1 MSNVAQ
7 VTEQAFENEVLKAT
21 TPVLVDFF
29 TTWCG
34 PCKALAPVVD
44 EVATEMS
51 GKLKV
56 VKVDLDEAMDLA
68 ATLGITSV
76 PTLVLFKDGKE
87 ATRRS
92 GSGPKREILSFVQTV
107 VK

>member
-1 MSNVAQ
+1 VSNVAQ
-7 VTEQAFENEVLKAT
+7 VSEQAFDAEVLKAK

-34 PCKALAPVVD
+34 PCKALSPVVD
-44 EVATEMS
+44 EIAKDLT

-56 VKVDLDEAMDLA
+56 VKVDLDEAMDLG

-76 PTLVLFKDGKE
+76 PTLVLFQDGKE
-87 ATRRS
+87 ATRRT
-92 GSGPKREILSFVQTV
+92 GSGPKRDILAFVQSV

>member
-1 MSNVAQ
+1 MSHVAQ
-7 VTEQAFENEVLKAT
+7 VSEQAFEAEVVQSK
-21 TPVLVDFF
+21 TPVLVDFY

-44 EVATEMS
+44 ELAGEMA

-56 VKVDLDEAMDLA
+56 VKVDLDEANELA

-76 PTLVLFKDGKE
+76 PTLILFKDGKE
-87 ATRRS
+87 ANRRA

>member
-1 MSNVAQ
+1 MSNVAH
-7 VTEQAFENEVLKAT
+7 VTEQAFENEVLKSKI
-21 TPVLVDFF
+21 PVLVDFF

-44 EVATEMS
+44 ELAAEMS

-56 VKVDLDEAMDLA
+56 VKVDLDEAMELA
-68 ATLGITSV
+68 ASLGITSV
-76 PTLVLFKDGKE
+76 PTLVLFKDGQE
-87 ATRRS
+87 ATRRL
-92 GSGPKREILSFVQTV
+92 GSGPKREILSFVNTV

>member
-7 VTEQAFENEVLKAT
+7 VSEQAFDAEVLKAK

-44 EVATEMS
+44 EVAKELS

-76 PTLVLFKDGKE
+76 PTLVLFDGGKE
-87 ATRRS
+87 ATRRT
-92 GSGPKREILSFVQTV
+92 GSGPKRDILAFVQTV

>member
-1 MSNVAQ
+1 VSNVAQ
-7 VTEQAFENEVLKAT
+7 VSEQAFDAEVLKSK

-44 EVATEMS
+44 EIAKDLT

-56 VKVDLDEAMDLA
+56 VKVDLDEANDLA

-76 PTLVLFKDGKE
+76 PTLVLFQDGKE
-87 ATRRS
+87 ATRRT
-92 GSGPKREILSFVQTV
+92 GSGPKRDILAFVQTV